1 MAVDPAILAIFG
13 PAPDGLDLKE
23 QLVTAYNIVVCVT
36 LGIATAFVAL
46 RFWVRQFKGSK
57 LWYDDW
63 AIVFAIIC
71 TSSTVATTILAGS
84 HGAGE
89 HVWSTNI
96 SRFITLI
103 KLVYAEPYVYALAVT
118 STKVS
123 ILLLYH
129 RLFRAKVDSNRI
141 FSIMYWSAVSLTTV
155 YPLILWITMACA
167 CRPVSYY
174 WTQYLG
180 AEGSCI
186 DTHLF
191 FLLLGIVNMLNDI
204 VILLVPIPRILQLHL
219 KKRVKASICG
229 IMLLGS
235 FVCVASIV
243 RIYYLNG
250 LFKNIDAAWW
260 MGPSF
265 AWSSIEPSVAIISA
279 CLPTL
284 APLFRMGRNKSTSNP
299 YYVSDRTGQSGTGN
313 HHSRNV
319 AGRFNAGHSRI
330 EDDEVE
336 LTYKV
341 QGGDS
346 SSSRGPDSQG
356 SSEYDRNITVKTQVS
371 VITQG
376 RGDPSRRKQ
385 AR

>member
-1 MAVDPAILAIFG
+1 MTVDPAILAIFG
-13 PAPDGLDLKE
+13 PAPDGLDLDE
-23 QLVTAYNIVVCVT
+23 QIVTTYNVVVCVA
-36 LGIATAFVAL
+36 LGIAAAFVGL
-46 RFWVRQFKGSK
+46 RFYVRLFKGSN

-63 AIVFAIIC
+63 AIVFGIFC
-71 TSSTVATTILAGS
+71 TSATVATTILAGN

-89 HVWSTNI
+89 HIWSTNI
-96 SRFITLI
+96 SRFIKLI

-129 RLFRAKVDSNRI
+129 RLFRSKNDSNRVFTI
-141 FSIMYWSAVSLTTV
+141 MFWVAVFLTSI

-174 WTQYLG
+174 WNQYLG
-180 AEGSCI
+180 AKGTCI

-204 VILLVPIPRILQLHL
+204 IILLVPIPRILQLHL
-219 KKRVKASICG
+219 KKRVKASIVG

-250 LFKNIDAAWW
+250 LFKNVDVAWW

-284 APLFRMGRNKSTSNP
+284 APLFRMGRNKSTSSP
-299 YYVSDRTGQSGTGN
+299 YYVSGDRTGQSATGN
-313 HHSRNV
+313 LHSRNV
-319 AGRFNAGHSRI
+319 HGRYNAGHSRI

-346 SSSRGPDSQG
+346 SSNRSPESQG
-356 SSEYDRNITVKTQVS
+356 SSEYDRNIMVKTHVS
-371 VITQG
+371 VVTQG
-376 RGDPSRRKQ
+376 REDPARRRQ
-385 AR
+385 G